1 MSGGADGADF
11 PDEYLLVST
20 FHHLHGHHGTADKAG
35 KQ

>member
-1 MSGGADGADF
+1 MSDGADGADF

-20 FHHLHGHHGTADKAG
+20 FRHLRGYHGAADKAG